1 MRLRTGGRRLSDRR
15 DRSSVAIVAPH
26 GSHIEPHTS
35 EIAISHRRRGFFAF
49 IHSKAESG

>member
-1 MRLRTGGRRLSDRR
+1 MRLRTGGRRLSDRYR
-15 DRSSVAIVAPH
+15 TSVAIVAPH

-35 EIAISHRRRGFFAF
+35 EIAVSHRRRGFFAF

>member
-1 MRLRTGGRRLSDRR
+1 M
-15 DRSSVAIVAPH
+15 VAPH

-35 EIAISHRRRGFFAF
+35 EIAVSHRRRGFFAF